1 MPPRSKVLR
10 FPPDVREA
18 IAERYRAGMAYEEIA
33 RLVRGQGYQTS
44 SSSLYRYMSSQKI
57 IQNHIRYSQE
67 FAEKLVSTL
76 GRGGSDGKL
85 VRSVTHIIA
94 SLTQIAAGKKFE
106 RLDEDL
112 DMKDLDALA
121 RIVRNLA
128 TASKQD
134 VSRENEL
141 ADLLKKQSGKLKKAA
156 SAKELEPEAAKIA
169 CRILGLPE

>member
-10 FPPDVREA
+10 LPSDVREA
-18 IAERYRAGMAYEEIA
+18 IAERYRAGMTYAEIA
-33 RLVRGQGYQTS
+33 RLVRGKGYKTS

-67 FAEKLVSTL
+67 FAAKIVSKL
-76 GRGGSDGKL
+76 GKDGEDGKL
-85 VRSVTHIIA
+85 LRSLTQVVGT
-94 SLTQIAAGKKFE
+94 LTQIAAGKTFDS
-106 RLDEDL
+106 LDESL
-112 DMKDLDALA
+112 PVKDIESFA
-121 RIVRNLA
+121 RIVRCLS
-128 TASKQD
+128 TAAKQD

-141 ADLLKKQSGKLKKAA
+141 ADLLKKQSGKLRDAA